1 MSRLI
6 QVTVGPLAAASANN
20 VGLSQTPLAAGNL
33 LLNGALV
40 VGGVAMLDQPRRV
53 IVTSAGNDTTR
64 TFTAY
69 GTDFSGNALQASVA
83 GANVG
88 AADFG
93 VSFATVT
100 RIAVSAATAGAIT
113 IGTNAIADSRPIFLD
128 GHGYAQ
134 TSLQVTTSGT
144 VNYTVRQSMDNPN
157 GPSGFGVPL
166 GIQNVTWL
174 DHTDTNVVG
183 ATVSKQSNYAFAP
196 TICKVVLN
204 SGTGSIVFSVVQT
217 ASPSI

>member
-6 QVTVGPLAAASANN
+6 QVTVGPLAAASANS

-40 VGGVAMLDQPRRV
+40 VGGVAMLDRPRRV
-53 IVTSAGNDTTR
+53 IVTSAGNDSAV

-69 GTDFSGNALQASVA
+69 GMDFSGNALQASVA
-83 GANVG
+83 GAAIG

-100 RIAVSAATAGAIT
+100 RITTSAATAGAIT
-113 IGTNAIADSRPIFLD
+113 VGTNTVADSRPIFLD
-128 GHGYAQ
+128 HFGFAP
-134 TSLQVTTSGT
+134 TSLQVTVTGT
-144 VNYTVRQSMDNPN
+144 VNYTVRQSLDDPN
-157 GPSGFGVPL
+157 GAPGFGVPL

-204 SGTGSIVFSVVQT
+204 SGTGSVVFSVVQT

>member
-6 QVTVGPLAAASANN
+6 QVTVGPLAAAAANN
-20 VGLSQTPLAAGNL
+20 VGLSQTPLTAGNL
-33 LLNGALV
+33 TLNGALV
-40 VGGVAMLDQPRRV
+40 VGGVAVLDRPRR
-53 IVTSAGNDTTR
+53 IIITSAGNDSAV

-69 GTDFSGNALQASVA
+69 GTDFSGQALQASVA
-83 GANVG
+83 GAAIG

-100 RIAVSAATAGAIT
+100 RITTAAATAAAIT
-113 IGTNAIADSRPIFLD
+113 VGTNTIADSRPIFLD
-128 GHGYAQ
+128 SFGYAP
-134 TSLQVTTSGT
+134 SALQVTVTGT

-157 GPSGFGVPL
+157 GPAGFGAPI

-174 DHTDTNVVG
+174 DHSDTNVVN
-183 ATVSKQSNYAFAP
+183 ASASKQSNYAFSP
-196 TICKVVLN
+196 SICKVVLN
-204 SGTGSIVFSVVQT
+204 SGTGTITMSVIQS